1 MHRTGK
7 EHHRRCGTGTLT
19 TTARLCEDCAEE
31 VRRLEKVAD
40 ELTAMGGCEER
51 QAMVDRAETTGGLVN
66 RLRAHD
72 MSPCNACTA
81 LRRRAAMAGET
92 ATAQSLAD
100 TGKVA

>member
-1 MHRTGK
+1 MHQTGK

-31 VRRLEKVAD
+31 VRHLEEVAD

-81 LRRRAAMAGET
+81 RRRWPARRRRRSRSRTPGAAR
-92 ATAQSLAD
+92 AT
-100 TGKVA
+100 